1 MKDNR
6 VEAYYVGKLF
16 DPDPEDE
23 FEPDFFFCA
32 NVTGHRKKNG
42 KVYETRDWDLTDD
55 IDEAKQFPIDK
66 YTVSQVQAII
76 KVTGLARRWVDQGC
90 RIDVVLVRVTTE
102 ITTVGENAN
111 PLIQLAM
118 LAPEE

>member
-1 MKDNR
+1 MKDVK
-6 VEAYYVGKLF
+6 VETYYVGKLY
-16 DPDPEDE
+16 DPAEEEIDW
-23 FEPDFFFCA
+23 FFSA

-42 KVYETRDWDLTDD
+42 KVYETRDWALATY
-55 IDEAKQFPIDK
+55 IDEAKQFPVDK
-66 YTVSQVQAII
+66 YTVSRVQAII
-76 KVTGLARRWVDQGC
+76 KVTKLAREWVADGC
-90 RIDVVLVRVTTE
+90 RIDIVLVRITTE